1 MLVIGRLGRHR
12 RRHPVTDLI
21 AKPAERVPHC
31 PSFLH
36 FYFREYF
43 TSTRSLVGL
52 TSSILITSEA
62 SPGVKG
68 SIVTVENYSFW
79 GRRYPSAKNIIF
91 ASTPRLFSQYIN
103 FRCYISLPPFLGV
116 PLLRLNERHHSE
128 SRTVQST
135 SLE

>member
-1 MLVIGRLGRHR
+1 MSRLGRRR

-21 AKPAERVPHC
+21 AKLVERVPHF
-31 PSFLH
+31 PSFLN

-43 TSTRSLVGL
+43 TSTGSLVEL
-52 TSSILITSEA
+52 TSLILITSEA

-68 SIVTVENYSFW
+68 SIINVENYSSM
-79 GRRYPSAKNIIF
+79 GSRCPSTKNIIS